1 MVFDGLFKPDIQ
13 DTACAV
19 LHHLWGRWFPDSS
32 SCAKPMWG
40 ITSGQGDEWS
50 CGHRVAIVFSEF
62 LRRGLFK
69 PDGGNLQELVLRDA
83 CYDPL
88 ASFVHWMAFQSENG
102 IEVPPVPPPIDPP
115 PEESEDRSNADDNDG
130 KKPKVKVILTVKK
143 PDIPVPV
150 QKLEPKPK
158 PETPAP
164 STPPRASTRTQAEAE
179 ISPPAVE
186 KHRVETAE
194 GFTGLAWE
202 CDMCAARVQC
212 VQVASKLHVQVV
224 YILQSYFPF
233 SSGTR
238 YRYCNIPMLWYCNR
252 G

>member
-186 KHRVETAE
+186 KHRVKRQKASLGWLGSVTCVRRVYSACKLRVSCMYKSCTYFSHTSHSLLVPATA
-194 GFTGLAWE
+194 TVTSNAL
-202 CDMCAARVQC
+202 V
-212 VQVASKLHVQVV
+212 
-224 YILQSYFPF
+224 LQ
-233 SSGTR
+233 
-238 YRYCNIPMLWYCNR
+238 
-252 G
+252 